1 MKKLL
6 FTLLFSIG
14 ISPLVYANEVAST
27 NNVTTEQQVQKE
39 VNFYVKEMT
48 CQLCVYLVNKEL
60 RAIDG
65 VISTKANMKE
75 RKVKIIANENV
86 SVEQMIKAIEKLSY
100 TAEQI

>member
-6 FTLLFSIG
+6 LILLFSMG
-14 ISPLVYANEVAST
+14 ISPLVYANEATPS
-27 NNVTTEQQVQKE
+27 NNVATEQSAQKE
-39 VNFYVKEMT
+39 VNFYIKEMN

-65 VISTKANMKE
+65 VVSTKANMKD
-75 RKVKIIANENV
+75 RKVKIVANENV
-86 SVEQMIKAIEKLSY
+86 PVEQMIKAIEKLSY

>member
-6 FTLLFSIG
+6 FTLLFYVG

-65 VISTKANMKE
+65 VVSTKANMKE

>member
-6 FTLLFSIG
+6 FTLLFSVG
-14 ISPLVYANEVAST
+14 ISPLVYANQT
-27 NNVTTEQQVQKE
+27 MPDNNVTVEQQAQKE
-39 VNFYVKEMT
+39 VNFYIKEMN

-60 RAIDG
+60 RVINE

-75 RKVKIIANENV
+75 RKVKIIASENV
-86 SVEQMIKAIEKLSY
+86 SIEQMIKAIEKLGY

>member
-6 FTLLFSIG
+6 FTLLFSVG
-14 ISPLVYANEVAST
+14 ISPLVYANQAMPS
-27 NNVTTEQQVQKE
+27 NNVTVEQQVQKE
-39 VNFYVKEMT
+39 VNFYIKEMN

-60 RAIDG
+60 RVIDG

-75 RKVKIIANENV
+75 RKVKIIANEKV
-86 SVEQMIKAIEKLSY
+86 SLEQMIKAIDKLGY

>member
-6 FTLLFSIG
+6 FTLLFSVG
-14 ISPLVYANEVAST
+14 ISPLVYANEAVST
-27 NNVTTEQQVQKE
+27 NNVTTEQQAQKE
-39 VNFYVKEMT
+39 VNFYIKEMT

-75 RKVKIIANENV
+75 RKVKIIANEKV
-86 SVEQMIKAIEKLSY
+86 STEQMIKAIEELGY

>member
-14 ISPLVYANEVAST
+14 ITPLVYANEAAST
-27 NNVTTEQQVQKE
+27 NNVTTEQQAQKE

-48 CQLCVYLVNKEL
+48 CQLCVYLANKEL

-86 SVEQMIKAIEKLSY
+86 AVEQMIKAIEKLGY

>member
-65 VISTKANMKE
+65 VVSTKANMKE

>member
-27 NNVTTEQQVQKE
+27 NNVTTEQQAQKE

-100 TAEQI
+100 TAEKI

>member
-6 FTLLFSIG
+6 FILLFSMG
-14 ISPLVYANEVAST
+14 ISPLSYANEALQSDNVA
-27 NNVTTEQQVQKE
+27 TEQQAQKE
-39 VNFYVKEMT
+39 VNFYIKEMN

-65 VISTKANMKE
+65 VVSTKANMKE
-75 RKVKIIANENV
+75 RKVKIIAHEKV
-86 SVEQMIKAIEKLSY
+86 STEQMIKAIEKLGY

>member
-6 FTLLFSIG
+6 FTLLFYVG
-14 ISPLVYANEVAST
+14 ISPLVYANQAMPNGNVAA
-27 NNVTTEQQVQKE
+27 EQQAQKE
-39 VNFYVKEMT
+39 VNFYIKEMN

-60 RAIDG
+60 RVING

-75 RKVKIIANENV
+75 RKVKIIASENV
-86 SVEQMIKAIEKLSY
+86 SIEQMIKAIEKLGY

>member
-6 FTLLFSIG
+6 FILLFSMG
-14 ISPLVYANEVAST
+14 ISPLVYANEATQSDNVA
-27 NNVTTEQQVQKE
+27 TEQPAKKE
-39 VNFYVKEMT
+39 VNFYIKEMN

-60 RAIDG
+60 RAIEG
-65 VISTKANMKE
+65 VVSTKANMKE

-100 TAEQI
+100 TVEQV

>member
-6 FTLLFSIG
+6 FTLLFSVG
-14 ISPLVYANEVAST
+14 ISPFVYANETAPS
-27 NNVTTEQQVQKE
+27 NNVAVEQQAQKE
-39 VNFYVKEMT
+39 VNFYIKEMT